1 MDSPPAFEVH
11 HGSGAAMRHLAD
23 ASIDLVLTSPP
34 YYPAALE
41 TLLRAPLDEQTRVD
55 EVDVGIAELAV
66 SLAPV
71 FAEMARVLKPEGA
84 LILQTRD
91 IRYGGFLLGP
101 ADAHRRLAEAVGF
114 HLQNEIAWESS
125 PPSGARDRA
134 LRAMWRRGIFVTSE
148 VEKLLVFTRSGRPRP
163 GAMPIDVP
171 EGFAEPVWRLPG
183 QGARATHA
191 HESPLSAM
199 RRLVELYTVPG
210 DLVLDPMC
218 GHGTTLVAAMELGR
232 RAVGYDIDPDCVAMA
247 VTKTT
252 KAAGRADSSR

>member
-1 MDSPPAFEVH
+1 MGSPPAFEVH
-11 HGSGAAMRHLAD
+11 HGSGAAMRHLDD
-23 ASIDLVLTSPP
+23 ASVDLVLTSPP

-55 EVDVGIAELAV
+55 EVDIGIAELAV

-71 FAEMARVLKPEGA
+71 FAEIARVLKPEGA
-84 LILQTRD
+84 LVLQTRD
-91 IRYGGFLLGP
+91 IRYGGLLLGP
-101 ADAHRRLAEAVGF
+101 ADAHRRLAEAAGF

-148 VEKLLVFTRSGRPRP
+148 VEKLLVFVRSSGPRTK
-163 GAMPIDVP
+163 ATPIAAP
-171 EGFAEPVWRLPG
+171 EDFAEPVWRLPG
-183 QGARATHA
+183 QGARATHP

-199 RRLVELYTVPG
+199 RRLIELCSVPG

-218 GHGTTLVAAMELGR
+218 GHGTTLVAAIELGR
-232 RAVGYDIDPDCVAMA
+232 RAIGYDIDPDCVAMSTSKTAKA
-247 VTKTT
+247 V
-252 KAAGRADSSR
+252 GRAGSSR